1 MGIHTTKMPLGK
13 DVDLDEIA
21 ERTDRYTGADL
32 EDLVRRAGLFAL
44 REGGN
49 DANEV
54 RMSHFSQALNAS
66 RATVSPEMEEEY
78 RSMEAKLKQAA
89 LVPEGMGFVAPGMVK
104 PVRASKHEP

>member
-1 MGIHTTKMPLGK
+1 MSFEPKIVGFLCNWCS
-13 DVDLDEIA
+13 
-21 ERTDRYTGADL
+21 YTGADL

-44 REGGN
+44 REGGA

-54 RMSHFSQALNAS
+54 RMAHFSQALNAS

-78 RSMEAKLKQAA
+78 RAMETKLKQAA